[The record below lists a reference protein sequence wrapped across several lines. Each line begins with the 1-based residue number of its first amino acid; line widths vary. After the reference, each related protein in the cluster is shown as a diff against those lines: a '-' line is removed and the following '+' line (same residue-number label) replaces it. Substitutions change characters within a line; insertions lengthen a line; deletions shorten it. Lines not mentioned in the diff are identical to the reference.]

1 MNKFKDVLICTDIDG
16 TLLKNDKTVSDE
28 NLEAIEYFKQNGGY
42 FTFVT
47 GRMPFFA
54 SKIYETVKPNVPVGC
69 VNGGGLYD
77 YVKNEYIYK
86 TELSKRVIELIE
98 AADRVLPNVGIQ
110 VNTFHNIYFC
120 KENEIMVKFREAT
133 GVPYLPGAYGDISE
147 PFSKIVFGLEREDD
161 ILKLERVLRS
171 QSISD
176 EFDFIRSEQ
185 TLFEILPKGV
195 CKGLAVTKLA
205 EFLGIDGSRTVAV
218 GDYDNDVTMLEA
230 AGIGIA
236 VANASPKAK
245 AAARFITVSNEEH
258 AIARIIRDIED
269 GVYAL

>member
-16 TLLKNDKTVSDE
+16 TLLKNDKTVSAE

-54 SKIYETVKPNVPVGC
+54 TKIYETVKPNVPVGC

-77 YVKNEYIYK
+77 YGKNEYIYK
-86 TELSKRVIELIE
+86 TELSKKAVELVE
-98 AADRVLPNVGIQ
+98 AAERALPNIGIQ

-133 GVPYLPGAYGDISE
+133 GVPYLAGAYGDIAE

-161 ILKLERVLRS
+161 ILKLERILRS

-195 CKGLAVTKLA
+195 CKGSAIVKLA
-205 EFLGIDGSRTVAV
+205 EFLGIDRSRTVAV
-218 GDYDNDVTMLEA
+218 GDYDNDASMLKA

-236 VANASPKAK
+236 VKNASPKAK
-245 AAARFITVSNEEH
+245 EAARFITVSNEEH

-269 GVYAL
+269 GVYVL